1 MTVSVTTD
9 TNPRIRIDG
18 GGRIT
23 WGSGSAAGD
32 VYIER
37 TDVSTITVSGELR
50 VNSAFYVDSIGISP
64 TGATTGQVLQ
74 YNGTKFVPATVS
86 SGGASVSVSDTSP
99 SSPSQGNLWYE
110 SDTGIMYIR
119 YDNFWVEI
127 SGADGSF
134 GDIMTSPQSAAIFAM
149 EIGP

>member
-50 VNSAFYVDSIGISP
+50 VNSSFYVDSIGISP